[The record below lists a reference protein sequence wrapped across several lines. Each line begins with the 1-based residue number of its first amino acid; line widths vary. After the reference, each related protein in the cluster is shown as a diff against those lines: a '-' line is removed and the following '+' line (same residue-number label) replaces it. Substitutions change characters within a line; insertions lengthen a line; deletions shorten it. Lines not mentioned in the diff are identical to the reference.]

1 MKSYKISLI
10 GLFVAIT
17 AICSW
22 ITIPLPFTPVPINMA
37 TFAVIMSGLVL
48 GARLG
53 AISQI
58 IYIFIGIVGMPVFSG
73 FSSGFGVLVG
83 PTGGYLMGYIFIA
96 LLSGILS
103 KNHDYKIFIGIVL
116 GNVMC
121 YILGSLWFMY
131 ITESNL
137 TTTLTLCVFPFIL
150 GDILKILLAYL
161 VFKRIPKRYIISQQ
175 IN

>member
-175 IN
+175 I

>member
-175 IN
+175 IT